1 MSDISFKNLFFR
13 YYDRKICDGSIT
25 FSQLGISKMDFTRL
39 CTEDDF
45 VLDQETLER
54 VCTVMKLTEEEKVAF
69 FKAATKRSTV
79 DDDE

>member
-45 VLDQETLER
+45 VLDPETLDR
-54 VCTVMKLTEEEKVAF
+54 VCTVMKLTDEEKAAF
-69 FKAATKRSTV
+69 YEAANRK
-79 DDDE
+79 

>member
-45 VLDQETLER
+45 VLDPETLER
-54 VCTVMKLTEEEKVAF
+54 VCAVMKLTDEEKAAF
-69 FKAATKRSTV
+69 YEAANRK
-79 DDDE
+79 

>member
-25 FSQLGISKMDFTRL
+25 FSQLGVSKMDFTRL

-45 VLDQETLER
+45 VLDPETLER
-54 VCTVMKLTEEEKVAF
+54 VCTVMKVTEEEKEAF
-69 FKAATKRSTV
+69 YEAANRK
-79 DDDE
+79 

>member
-1 MSDISFKNLFFR
+1 MSNISFKNLFFR
-13 YYDRKICDGSIT
+13 YYDRKISDGSIT

-69 FKAATKRSTV
+69 YRAATRRNAIE
-79 DDDE
+79 DEE

>member
-1 MSDISFKNLFFR
+1 MSEISFKNLFFR

-45 VLDQETLER
+45 VLDKETLER

>member
-1 MSDISFKNLFFR
+1 MSEISFKNLFFR

>member
-45 VLDQETLER
+45 VLDMETLER
-54 VCTVMKLTEEEKVAF
+54 VCNVMKLTEEEKVAF
-69 FKAATKRSTV
+69 YRAATRRNAIE
-79 DDDE
+79 DEE

>member
-1 MSDISFKNLFFR
+1 MSEISFKNLFFR

-79 DDDE
+79 DDEE